1 MKNNFQDGFTLLELL
16 ISLSILSLLS
26 ILVLNGINTGVVS
39 SHKISKKM
47 QSIETLQSLDGFF
60 RKQIGALIPIEIS
73 DDDGS
78 KIYFSGDHN
87 GIRFLAPGENGPQ
100 RYAILSDKENM
111 IRFSQGVLQKTVN
124 TYQIGPHHLS
134 FFGTLSGEMEA
145 RWHQKWKDQTNTP
158 KLIRLTIDNAF
169 PITVKPPQHIEAR

>member
-1 MKNNFQDGFTLLELL
+1 MKYNFQDGFTLLELL

-26 ILVLNGINTGVVS
+26 ILVINGINTGVVG

-47 QSIETLQSLDGFF
+47 ESIETLQSLDRLF
-60 RKQIGALIPIEIS
+60 RKQLGVLIPIEIS

-78 KIYFSGDHN
+78 KVYFSGDKN
-87 GIRFLAPGENGPQ
+87 GIRFLTPGENGPQ

-111 IRFSQGVLQKTVN
+111 IRFSQGVLQKTLN
-124 TYQIGPHHLS
+124 TYQIGPHHFS
-134 FFGTLSGEMEA
+134 FFGTLSREQKA

-158 KLIRLTIDNAF
+158 KLVRLTINNAF
-169 PITVKPPQHIEAR
+169 PITVKPPRHIEAR

>member
-47 QSIETLQSLDGFF
+47 QSIETLQSLDGLF

-73 DDDGS
+73 DGDGS